1 MPPKMPWQR
10 KRPAPDAPPVAPSA
24 WRGYGAAVVVLVLLL
39 FFYKKLAAPRA
50 KLATPPPTRGARA
63 DAFTRRFLRNVAAP
77 PRPPARVQSEARA
90 RRPRPTKR
98 KKPAILPGPRT
109 APPPRGHRARLRDA
123 RSLCVG
129 AGAVLND
136 VGDWGPD
143 AVGIPRR
150 CRRRCRRRRC
160 RRRGARRRASPHDGP
175 PDGAR
180 EPRRRRPRFYAPVY
194 APSTSARRF
203 YAG

>member
-24 WRGYGAAVVVLVLLL
+24 WRGCGAAVVVLVLLL

-77 PRPPARVQSEARA
+77 PRPPARVQSERARA
-90 RRPRPTKR
+90 GRDRRNGRSPRFSR
-98 KKPAILPGPRT
+98 DRGPR
-109 APPPRGHRARLRDA
+109 RRRAVTERAFGMRV
-123 RSLCVG
+123 LC
-129 AGAVLND
+129 ALAQGAVLND

-143 AVGIPRR
+143 VVGIPRR

-160 RRRGARRRASPHDGP
+160 RRRGARRRASPRDGP